1 MRALPVLLCLFI
13 VATAVVAQEKPDPV
27 RRVRDLEE
35 RLEKLEKKVATLE
48 KQLSTLLKREAFRD
62 YVSAR
67 LAAIDAE
74 TTGIQQ
80 AIENGGSEDT
90 KELEAREEQLWA
102 EYAQVAEFKSVAEA
116 AGYLKER
123 SERLSRMAEDFE
135 RRAKQAETEESKSQ
149 LSEQCEACKKERA
162 TIEALLA
169 DDSPEKAKPSGSV
182 LWSMDMKSDLKGSGA
197 LADIDGDGK
206 LEIVFGSYY
215 GEQHVFCLD
224 AASGEKRWEHASDGG
239 PLDASIAL
247 CDIDGDKKLEALSA
261 DSGSGSLYCLG
272 QDGKPKFTLK
282 LPSGTDSPCAIADL
296 DGNGSLELVVGTMW
310 GGKGGGKNGRV
321 CCYSLKDQSLLWQ
334 RDYPGCVQSEPVL
347 VDLNGDKVLD
357 VVTTSWR
364 GDNGIHA
371 FNGKDGEPLWTFTC
385 EGNSKSMGMY
395 HGVALSGDSNT
406 IYAATCEGDVYALN
420 LKGEKVWTKH
430 YNDYLF
436 SPITVADINA
446 DGDEDLV
453 FGGSTIYALSAK
465 DGAELWKQQL
475 HGGLDRGAAVCDAD
489 GDGDQDVIFN
499 DQRSVRALDGKSG
512 EQSFEFDATF
522 AGKQW
527 EEISSGPIVGDFDGD
542 GTLEYFL
549 VIGVGTSD
557 NEFKSN
563 YGRAM
568 AIRLKGKVGNWTT
581 FRGNLRRTGNAR
593 QS

>member
-1 MRALPVLLCLFI
+1 MRAISVLFCLCIASTAI
-13 VATAVVAQEKPDPV
+13 VAQDKPDAA
-27 RRVRDLEE
+27 RRARDLED
-35 RLEKLEKKVATLE
+35 RVEKLEKKVAALE
-48 KQLSTLLKREAFRD
+48 KQLAIMLKREAFRD
-62 YVSAR
+62 YVTAR
-67 LAAIDAE
+67 LAAIDA
-74 TTGIQQ
+74 Q
-80 AIENGGSEDT
+80 ASGLTQAMEEGGGEDT
-90 KELEAREEQLWA
+90 KEIEARIEKLWV
-102 EYAQVAEFKSVAEA
+102 EYDTVGDFKSIEEA
-116 AGYLKER
+116 RGYLKER
-123 SERLSRMAEDFE
+123 AQTLLDMTDDFDK
-135 RRAKQAETEESKSQ
+135 RSKHADTEESRKQ
-149 LSEQCEACKKERA
+149 LEAQAQACDDER
-162 TIEALLA
+162 TKIEFLLTEDA
-169 DDSPEKAKPSGSV
+169 PEKPATKGPV
-182 LWSMDMKSDLKGSGA
+182 LWQMDMKSDLKGSGA
-197 LADIDGDGK
+197 LGDIDSDGK
-206 LEIVFGSYY
+206 LEMVFGSYY

-247 CDIDGDKKLEALSA
+247 CDIDGDKKLEAFSA

-446 DGDEDLV
+446 DGAEDLV

-465 DGAELWKQQL
+465 DGAEIWKQQL
-475 HGGLDRGAAVCDAD
+475 HGGLDRGAAVCDAE
-489 GDGDQDVIFN
+489 GDGDLDVIFN